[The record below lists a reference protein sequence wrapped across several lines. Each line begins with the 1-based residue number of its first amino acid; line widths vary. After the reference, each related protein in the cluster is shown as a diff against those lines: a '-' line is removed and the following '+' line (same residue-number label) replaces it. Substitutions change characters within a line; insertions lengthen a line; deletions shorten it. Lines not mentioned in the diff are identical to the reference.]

1 MENLPSLARASESWK
16 AVVFGWPTRC
26 AISSAGPPT
35 TTDALSRL
43 VSWSCSRPKP
53 AMYGC
58 STALISSP
66 QGSPEM
72 AKLNRSRS
80 WKPRPRLPSNGRA
93 AIGSVGRRSSIRIRI
108 PVASSPSSDTQ
119 PTNSPTSNNPINPD
133 QAGNFKY
140 VCLDIWPLFDE
151 AMVAVVHRDHRLS
164 RVNDAGI
171 GHLAGE
177 QLLVRSG
184 CEMDTELTRLLE
196 EHRVVPG
203 TRHEIDTDDEF
214 LALL

>member
-1 MENLPSLARASESWK
+1 MENLPSVARASEPWK

-26 AISSAGPPT
+26 AISSTGPPT

-53 AMYGC
+53 AMDGC

-140 VCLDIWPLFDE
+140 VCLGLGDEFRLAQKNRLTLFQLVSNDIEFLTPVDPG
-151 AMVAVVHRDHRLS
+151 RDRAS
-164 RVNDAGI
+164 
-171 GHLAGE
+171 E
-177 QLLVRSG
+177 
-184 CEMDTELTRLLE
+184 TRLQ
-196 EHRVVPG
+196 
-203 TRHEIDTDDEF
+203 F
-214 LALL
+214 KA